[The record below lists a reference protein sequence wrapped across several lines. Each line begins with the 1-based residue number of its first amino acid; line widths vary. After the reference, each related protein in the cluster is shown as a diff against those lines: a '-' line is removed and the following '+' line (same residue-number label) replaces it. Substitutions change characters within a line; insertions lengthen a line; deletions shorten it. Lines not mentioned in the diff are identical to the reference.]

1 MREEIKE
8 LLEENP
14 LVDELREDLCHILEP
29 YERIEYL
36 RDLKEVLN
44 VLIEEEFENH
54 FKSIGK
60 NLED

>member
-1 MREEIKE
+1 MRKEIKE
-8 LLEENP
+8 LLEESA
-14 LVDELREDLCHILEP
+14 LIDDLRSELCEIVEP

-36 RDLKEVLN
+36 RDLKDTLM